1 MTKPE
6 TAATGKKAS
15 SRGFSSTFTL
25 QNTID
30 AIDLFKKE
38 LPTFNM
44 KGKTHVPSY
53 FGAFMSVLVA
63 LIVTVYALTKFIQ
76 LISKHNPNVSSWIE
90 QGAVTSETVLDF
102 KMEGFNIAFGAE
114 GYIDGE
120 IKDDERYVKF
130 FTRLVTQTNGIET
143 ETIIPNKRCRTEDF
157 DMFSPPIQSA

>member
-90 QGAVTSETVLDF
+90 
-102 KMEGFNIAFGAE
+102 
-114 GYIDGE
+114 
-120 IKDDERYVKF
+120 
-130 FTRLVTQTNGIET
+130 
-143 ETIIPNKRCRTEDF
+143 
-157 DMFSPPIQSA
+157 